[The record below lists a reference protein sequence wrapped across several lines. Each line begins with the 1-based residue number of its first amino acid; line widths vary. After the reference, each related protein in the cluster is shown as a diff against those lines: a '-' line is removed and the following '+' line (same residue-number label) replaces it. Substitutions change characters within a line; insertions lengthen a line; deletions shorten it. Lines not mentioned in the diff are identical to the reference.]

1 MSKNNRDKYRSEST
15 RLKSWDYGW
24 NASYFVT
31 ICTKG
36 KVYSFGNIVAEE
48 ILLSD
53 VGKIAKECWIE
64 IPFHFPFVHLGEFIV
79 MPNHVH
85 GIINIRKSS
94 VETQN
99 FASQNYDSNRVKE
112 RENIPSRR
120 RQRSLNVFGPQSR
133 NLGSVVRGFKIGVTK
148 QARSIDQEF
157 SWQPRYHDH
166 IIRDEESYQRISEY
180 IQWNPRNW
188 KTDKY
193 R

>member
-99 FASQNYDSNRVKE
+99 FASLPNQNY
-112 RENIPSRR
+112 
-120 RQRSLNVFGPQSR
+120 RQKTLNKFGPQSK